1 MEASFSGPR
10 VILAGS
16 ERTAPAG
23 ERANVDLDR
32 SERIDVTILVR
43 AMRSTVDAA
52 ASLAGAPPGQRLYIE
67 RAEFAAAFGADPADI
82 ATVSAFVRE
91 AGLDVTGSDPARRSV
106 FASGPLG
113 TFEAAFGTQTQR
125 FESGGASYR
134 GRAGALTIP
143 ASLEGIVVGVF
154 GIDSRPQAR
163 PHFRSVRPAA
173 AGSVSFTPIQVARAY
188 DFPQGSDGSGQ
199 TIALIEL
206 GGGYV
211 QSDLDTYFA
220 ALGVK
225 SPKVVSVG
233 VDGAAN
239 APAGDPNS
247 ADGEVMLDIEV
258 TGAIAPG
265 ATIVVYFA
273 PNTDQGFLDA
283 ITTAVHDATNAP
295 SIVSISWGGPE
306 STWTQ
311 QALTN
316 FDAAF
321 ADAATLGVS
330 VFAAA
335 GDNGSSDGVTD
346 GAAHV
351 DFPAS
356 SPNVTAC
363 GGTHL
368 TLSGSSKSETVWNGG
383 ASGGATGGGISDVFA
398 LPSYQASA
406 GVPPSANPGA
416 RVGRGVPDVAGDAD
430 PQSGYQTRVDG
441 QNIVVGGT
449 SAVAPLWAALTAL
462 GNQQAG
468 KKLGFLNPG
477 LYAHPTAFNDVT
489 SGSNGAYSA
498 KSGWDACT
506 GLGTPDGAQVIA
518 ALSAAA
524 TPTPAG
530 SK

>member
-1 MEASFSGPR
+1 MQASSSEPH
-10 VILAGS
+10 VHLAGS
-16 ERTAPAG
+16 ERAPIAD
-23 ERANVDLDR
+23 ATTLDVDR
-32 SERIDVTILVR
+32 EERIDVTIVVR
-43 AMRSTVDAA
+43 RAPSSVAQSTTDTPQA
-52 ASLAGAPPGQRLYIE
+52 QRAFIE
-67 RAEFAAAFGADPADI
+67 REEFAAAYGADPADI
-82 ATVSAFVRE
+82 ATVTTFLAS
-91 AGLDVTGSDPARRSV
+91 AGLDVTGSDLARRSI
-106 FASGPLG
+106 FAAGKVG
-113 TFEAAFGTQTQR
+113 TFETAFGATLSC
-125 FESGGASYR
+125 FERDGTRYR
-134 GRAGALTIP
+134 ARAGALRIP
-143 ASLEGIVVGVF
+143 AALDGIVLGVF
-154 GIDSRPQAR
+154 GIDNRPQAR
-163 PHFRSVRPAA
+163 PHFRVRPAA
-173 AGSVSFTPIQVARAY
+173 AGNVSYTPIQVAKAY
-188 DFPQGSDGSGQ
+188 DFPQGDGSGQ
-199 TIALIEL
+199 TVALIEL

-211 QSDLDTYFA
+211 QSDLDAYFA
-220 ALGVK
+220 ALGVT
-225 SPKVVSVG
+225 SPKVVGVS

-258 TGAIAPG
+258 VGAIAPG
-265 ATIVVYFA
+265 AAIVVYFA

-283 ITTAVHDATNAP
+283 ITTAVHDTANAP

-321 ADAATLGVS
+321 ADAVTLGVS

-363 GGTHL
+363 GGTRL
-368 TLSGSSKSETVWNGG
+368 TLAGANKSESVWNDG
-383 ASGGATGGGISDVFA
+383 ASGGATGGGISDAFA
-398 LPSYQASA
+398 LPSYQTSA
-406 GVPPSANPGA
+406 GVPPSANANA

-430 PQSGYQTRVDG
+430 PQTGYQTRVDG
-441 QNIVVGGT
+441 QSIVVGGT

-477 LYAHPTAFNDVT
+477 LYADAATFNDVT

-498 KSGWDACT
+498 KTGWDACT
-506 GLGTPDGAQVIA
+506 GLGTPDGARLIA
-518 ALSAAA
+518 ALSAARSA
-524 TPTPAG
+524 AVPT
-530 SK
+530 S

>member
-1 MEASFSGPR
+1 MQASPSEPR
-10 VILAGS
+10 VNLAGS
-16 ERTAPAG
+16 ERPALPSDATTR
-23 ERANVDLDR
+23 EVDR
-32 SERIDVTILVR
+32 EERIDVTVILRPVH
-43 AMRSTVDAA
+43 SSVGAA
-52 ASLAGAPPGQRLYIE
+52 NSVSGAPPGQRLFIE
-67 RAEFAAAFGADPADI
+67 RADFAAAFGADPADI
-82 ATVSAFVRE
+82 ATVSSFIRE
-91 AGLDVTGSDPARRSV
+91 AGLDVTGSDLARRSV
-106 FASGPLG
+106 FASGTLG
-113 TFEAAFGTQTQR
+113 TVETAFGAQVR
-125 FESGGASYR
+125 CLEADGASYR
-134 GRAGALTIP
+134 ARVGALTIP
-143 ASLEGIVVGVF
+143 AALDGIVIGVF

-173 AGSVSFTPIQVARAY
+173 AGTVSYTPVQVARAY

-199 TIALIEL
+199 TVALIEL

-220 ALGVK
+220 SLGVK
-225 SPKVVSVG
+225 SPKVASG
-233 VDGAAN
+233 AVDGAST
-239 APAGDPNS
+239 APAGNPNS

-258 TGAIAPG
+258 VGAIAPG
-265 ATIVVYFA
+265 AAIIVYFA
-273 PNTDQGFLDA
+273 PNTDRGFLDA
-283 ITTAVHDATNAP
+283 ITTAVHDTTNAP

-321 ADAATLGVS
+321 ADAVTLGVS
-330 VFAAA
+330 VFVAA

-368 TLSGSSKSETVWNGG
+368 TLSGSSKSESVWNDGT
-383 ASGGATGGGISDVFA
+383 SGGATGGGVSDVFA
-398 LPSYQASA
+398 LPSYQTSA
-406 GVPPSANPGA
+406 GVPPSVNANA

-430 PQSGYQTRVDG
+430 PQTGYQTRVDG
-441 QNIVVGGT
+441 ENVVVGGT

-468 KKLGFLNPG
+468 KKLGFLNPA
-477 LYAHPTAFNDVT
+477 LYANPATFNDVT
-489 SGSNGAYSA
+489 SGSNGAYTA

-506 GLGTPDGAQVIA
+506 GLGTPDGARLIA
-518 ALSAAA
+518 ALSAASSSLL
-524 TPTPAG
+524 PD
-530 SK
+530 S